1 MLAIYLNLLYNIKN
15 TKTLKKRYEFFK
27 ILYGEPTMKASI
39 KKYIEYLLSYHNLK
53 ISLHGEGVLPHL
65 DFLAPY
71 NSHECVYCMYVK
83 SSEECWHRCKRGQ
96 SAAQKALVETGAY
109 FGSCYAGVGEFVFP
123 IYAFDS
129 VVGMISVGG
138 YLGSKEKRGAFA
150 AKYGFHEGR
159 LSSLAKEELSSDI
172 PDFEFVKTLIE
183 PLSAMLTLYIEKHSL
198 VYSGDDLYGKI
209 LSILHLGYTRKIRI
223 SDIAG
228 ECHYSTSFIS
238 RYFKEK
244 SGETVNGYLK
254 RLRME
259 KARKLLEDSTMRIED
274 IAASL
279 GFSDTNYFISSF
291 SSYYGKPPKQYRNAN
306 KNLQK

>member
-1 MLAIYLNLLYNIKN
+1 MLAISLNLLYNIKN
-15 TKTLKKRYEFFK
+15 TKTLKKRYKYLK
-27 ILYGEPTMKASI
+27 ILYGELIMKASI

-71 NSHECVYCMYVK
+71 NAHECVYCMYVK
-83 SSEECWHRCKRGQ
+83 SSKECSERCRRGQ
-96 SAAQKALVETGAY
+96 KAAQEALIETGAY

-138 YLGSKEKRGAFA
+138 YLGSKEKRVAFA

-159 LSSLAKEELSSDI
+159 LLTLAKEELNSDV
-172 PDFEFVKTLIE
+172 PDFEFVKTLIA
-183 PLSAMLTLYIEKHSL
+183 PLSAMLTLYIEKHTS
-198 VYSGDDLYGKI
+198 VYASGDDLYGKI

-223 SDIAG
+223 SDIAR
-228 ECHYSTSFIS
+228 ECHYSASFIS

-259 KARKLLEDSTMRIED
+259 KARKLLCESAMRIED

-291 SSYYGKPPKQYRNAN
+291 SAYYGEPPKKYRNVN
-306 KNLQK
+306 KTI